1 MGSRHQDSCDQIC
14 RSCHMFFQISE
25 PGQVNDAIDNKG
37 YGMLIPV
44 IKLFHNHLSSK
55 TIETIKASAA
65 YSARR
70 SG

>member
-1 MGSRHQDSCDQIC
+1 
-14 RSCHMFFQISE
+14 MFLQISE

-37 YGMLIPV
+37 YGMLILV

-65 YSARR
+65 YSASR